1 MGERILGV
9 ALTSAHTAVAPGPI
23 RLVNLTLG
31 YDRHPAVHHLDGVIA
46 PGAALAVCGPNGAGK
61 STLLKALA
69 GLLAPLGG
77 HIERMGGGPR
87 DVAYLPQLTDIDRS
101 FPIDLRDFVALG
113 ATRRAGLFGRIAADE
128 TVRVTRALHRVG
140 LDGLEERPIGTLSG
154 GQMQRA
160 LFARLIVQD
169 QPVILLDE
177 PFGAI
182 DEATA
187 SDLLGLIS
195 EWIAEGRSVVAV
207 LHDLDLARRAFPQ
220 TLLLARQRIAWGATA
235 ETLTP
240 ENLARARAMSA
251 AYDKDARECLIDET
265 EAHDHA

>member
-1 MGERILGV
+1 M
-9 ALTSAHTAVAPGPI
+9 TPTAAPAAPGPI

-46 PGAALAVCGPNGAGK
+46 PGVALAVCGPNGAGK

-77 HIERMGGGPR
+77 HIDRQGANAR
-87 DVAYLPQLTDIDRS
+87 DVAYLPQQADIDHD
-101 FPIDLRDFVALG
+101 FPIDLNDFVAMG
-113 ATRRAGLFGRIAADE
+113 ATRRVGLLGRIDAVESMRAAC
-128 TVRVTRALHRVG
+128 ALRRVG

-182 DEATA
+182 DETTA
-187 SDLLGLIS
+187 EDLLGLIQ
-195 EWIAEGRSVVAV
+195 EWVAEGRSVVAV

-220 TLLLARQRIAWGATA
+220 TLLLARRRIAWGPTDDV
-235 ETLTP
+235 LTP

-265 EAHDHA
+265 EAHDH

>member
-1 MGERILGV
+1 M
-9 ALTSAHTAVAPGPI
+9 TPTAAPAAPGPI

-46 PGAALAVCGPNGAGK
+46 PGVALAVCGPNGAGK
-61 STLLKALA
+61 STLLRALA

-77 HIERMGGGPR
+77 HIDRQGANAR
-87 DVAYLPQLTDIDRS
+87 DVAYLPQQADIDRD
-101 FPIDLRDFVALG
+101 FPIDLNDFVAMG
-113 ATRRAGLFGRIAADE
+113 ATRRVGLLGRIDAAE
-128 TVRVTRALHRVG
+128 SMRAACALRRVG

-182 DEATA
+182 DETTA
-187 SDLLGLIS
+187 EDLLGLIQ
-195 EWIAEGRSVVAV
+195 EWVAEGRSVVAV

-220 TLLLARQRIAWGATA
+220 TLLLARRRIAWGPTDDV
-235 ETLTP
+235 LTP
-240 ENLARARAMSA
+240 ENLARARTMSA
-251 AYDKDARECLIDET
+251 AYDKDACECLIDET
-265 EAHDHA
+265 EAHDH

>member
-1 MGERILGV
+1 
-9 ALTSAHTAVAPGPI
+9 LTDTPAPAAPGTI
-23 RLVNLTLG
+23 RLVNLTLA

-69 GLLAPLGG
+69 GILSPLGG
-77 HIERMGGGPR
+77 HIDRNGVNAR
-87 DVAYLPQLTDIDRS
+87 NVAYLPQQADIDRD
-101 FPIDLRDFVALG
+101 FPIDLGDFVALG
-113 ATRRAGLFGRIAADE
+113 ATRRIGLMGKMAAAE
-128 TVRVTRALHRVG
+128 TIRAKNALQRVG
-140 LDGLEERPIGTLSG
+140 LDGMEERPIGTLSG

-169 QPVILLDE
+169 LPVILLDE

-182 DEATA
+182 DETTA
-187 SDLLGLIS
+187 DELLGLIP
-195 EWIAEGRSVVAV
+195 EWVAEGRSVVAV

-220 TLLLARQRIAWGATA
+220 TLLLARQRIAWGPTA
-235 ETLTP
+235 EVLTP

-251 AYDKDARECLIDET
+251 AYDRDARECLIDET
-265 EAHDHA
+265 EAHDH

>member
-1 MGERILGV
+1 M
-9 ALTSAHTAVAPGPI
+9 
-23 RLVNLTLG
+23 
-31 YDRHPAVHHLDGVIA
+31 IA
-46 PGAALAVCGPNGAGK
+46 PGTALAVCGPNGAGK

-77 HIERMGGGPR
+77 HIDRSGANAR
-87 DVAYLPQLTDIDRS
+87 DVAYLPQLADIDRD

-113 ATRRAGLFGRIAADE
+113 ATRRVGLLGKMAAGEAQ
-128 TVRVTRALHRVG
+128 RATSALQRVG
-140 LDGLEERPIGTLSG
+140 LEGMEERPIGTLSG

-169 QPVILLDE
+169 QSVILLDE

-187 SDLLGLIS
+187 DELLGLIS
-195 EWIAEGRSVVAV
+195 EWVAEGRSVVAV

-220 TLLLARQRIAWGATA
+220 TLLLARRQIAWGATA
-235 ETLTP
+235 EVLTP

-251 AYDKDARECLIDET
+251 AYDRDARECLIDET
-265 EAHDHA
+265 EAHDH

>member
-1 MGERILGV
+1 VGGRDLGA
-9 ALTSAHTAVAPGPI
+9 ALTAPPAPAAPGPI

-69 GLLAPLGG
+69 GLLPPLGG
-77 HIERMGGGPR
+77 HIERNGADAR
-87 DVAYLPQLTDIDRS
+87 DVAYLPQLADIDRD

-113 ATRRAGLFGRIAADE
+113 ATRRVGLLGRMGAAE
-128 TVRVTRALHRVG
+128 TMRTTRALQRVG
-140 LDGLEERPIGTLSG
+140 LEGLEERTIGSLSG

-182 DEATA
+182 DETTA
-187 SDLLGLIS
+187 DELLGLIA
-195 EWIAEGRSVVAV
+195 EWIAERRSVVAV

-220 TLLLARQRIAWGATA
+220 TLLLARRRIAWGPTS

-265 EAHDHA
+265 ATHDH